1 MTTTEEVVA
10 EKEEAQADSEEEA
23 VAEVSDHE
31 KRAVSE
37 VTEVQLQEKVASEA
51 KEVQTDQ
58 EENRVLFKEKAAHQ
72 DVLKAIPTDRQD
84 ARLKRLKT
92 VDREE
97 ASIIRI
103 SYSNRQL
110 RFALVKRSFLI
121 LSY

>member
-1 MTTTEEVVA
+1 MKVEVATDVTTTEEVVA

-58 EENRVLFKEKAAHQ
+58 KENPVLFKEKAAHQ
-72 DVLKAIPTDRQD
+72 DVLLKAIPTDRQD

-97 ASIIRI
+97 ASILRI
-103 SYSNRQL
+103 SY
-110 RFALVKRSFLI
+110 
-121 LSY
+121 